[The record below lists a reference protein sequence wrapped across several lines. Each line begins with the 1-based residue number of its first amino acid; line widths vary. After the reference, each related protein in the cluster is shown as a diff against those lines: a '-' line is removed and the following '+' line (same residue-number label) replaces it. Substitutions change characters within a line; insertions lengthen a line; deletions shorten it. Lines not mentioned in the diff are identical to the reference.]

1 MAGKRRLPGTAREAA
16 LKALVRFE
24 TEGAYLNLM
33 LPSLLQKLT
42 ADERSLATRLAVGTV
57 QHLNTLDWV
66 INLYSR
72 KSIDTFTPWIHNL
85 LRLSAYQILYLDR
98 IPGYAAVNEAVRLAR
113 RFGHRGVAGLVNALL
128 RRVAEQAETLPWPDY
143 EKKPVEYLS
152 LRHSLP
158 QWLAAEAF
166 DRWGFTE
173 TEHWCRANNKRILIS
188 IRPNLLR
195 IKPEALIEKL
205 RNEEVEA
212 FQSPVVPGMLRVNP
226 GLLPTY
232 TSSFQEGLFTIQ
244 GESSALVAPLLKP
257 QEDETVIDLC
267 SAPGGKTTHLAELM
281 KDRGLVYAVEIN
293 QNRMRMV
300 EEAAARLGLQSVRF
314 LSVDGRNI
322 DRQDLPRPASVLVD
336 APCSGLGVIR
346 RLPEIKWRRRKQDL
360 YRLQKLQLE
369 LLSAAARLL
378 PPGGKLLY
386 AVCSNQPEETDQV
399 TAAFNSTHPE
409 FMLEQLK
416 TFLPPVLQKEQ
427 DHTGPVHIWPHCHEI
442 DGFFIA
448 LWRKKQPM
456 EA

>member
-1 MAGKRRLPGTAREAA
+1 
-16 LKALVRFE
+16 
-24 TEGAYLNLM
+24 
-33 LPSLLQKLT
+33 
-42 ADERSLATRLAVGTV
+42 
-57 QHLNTLDWV
+57 
-66 INLYSR
+66 
-72 KSIDTFTPWIHNL
+72 
-85 LRLSAYQILYLDR
+85 
-98 IPGYAAVNEAVRLAR
+98 
-113 RFGHRGVAGLVNALL
+113 
-128 RRVAEQAETLPWPDY
+128 
-143 EKKPVEYLS
+143 
-152 LRHSLP
+152 
-158 QWLAAEAF
+158 
-166 DRWGFTE
+166 
-173 TEHWCRANNKRILIS
+173 
-188 IRPNLLR
+188 LLR